1 MDMIKFVLLTSE
13 WRRQGDGEETSSQ
26 IPLSLSNSNHQVL
39 LPPPPP
45 QPVSEQADSPSPTS
59 DAGSETSSQL
69 REMLTG
75 SAPTASNILQRRPS
89 DHSESGALYKFKN
102 NIKQRFT
109 AEHHHDEKRRR
120 LVSPAPPPE
129 AAVPASVVVKLRES
143 VDSPPPAASNHA
155 MKIRTPSPSTHQSSA
170 SNAPPFGVPV
180 FALHSK
186 GSFYI
191 PLTIDNEMLA
201 PYMNSFNEHNQILHP
216 VTISVNFCRVAAS
229 SPNPLQQQAAPMVPW
244 RGEPPGLVPL
254 PKWSVCD
261 RA

>member
-1 MDMIKFVLLTSE
+1 M
-13 WRRQGDGEETSSQ
+13 EETSSP
-26 IPLSLSNSNHQVL
+26 IPISITSGSHQV

-45 QPVSEQADSPSPTS
+45 PQQVSEQAESPSPNS

-75 SAPTASNILQRRPS
+75 SAPAASSILQRRPS

-102 NIKQRFT
+102 NIKQRFS

-120 LVSPAPPPE
+120 LLSPAPPSE
-129 AAVPASVVVKLRES
+129 VAAPASVVVKLRDS
-143 VDSPPPAASNHA
+143 IDSPPPAVTNMA
-155 MKIRTPSPSTHQSSA
+155 MKVRTPSPSDQHPT
-170 SNAPPFGVPV
+170 SNSPTFGVPV

-201 PYMNSFNEHNQILHP
+201 PYMNAFNEHNQILHP
-216 VTISVNFCRVAAS
+216 VTISVNFCRVTTAS
-229 SPNPLQQQAAPMVPW
+229 PLSLQQQAAPMVPW